1 MLIEQDCIAVS
12 QFVMYA
18 IWSLQGS
25 LSRLPGPLSDSVRT
39 REEAGGLFAVSVF
52 SGKASEEVANQK
64 VAELRDS
71 LRADRVNFDGSKW
84 LLARYNDPSTRPAF
98 RRNEVL
104 VPVNEFDLWNT

>member
-1 MLIEQDCIAVS
+1 MLILQDCLVLS
-12 QFVMYA
+12 QFVMHV

-25 LSRLPGPLSDSVRT
+25 LSQLPGPLSDSVRT

-52 SGKASEEVANQK
+52 SGKASEEVAKQK

-71 LRADRVNFDGSKW
+71 LRADRVDFYGSKW

-104 VPVNEFDLWNT
+104 VPVKEFNLWNT